1 MHSISK
7 VFVDDSSSFLN
18 WSQPL
23 RFDEDDEDDVKKDDL
38 DAKFMV
44 CDVHEMRTKLVV
56 VSEVIFNETHYK
68 GRSSHVLEENFRIDR
83 VKVDVF
89 VLQIKVMK

>member
-1 MHSISK
+1 
-7 VFVDDSSSFLN
+7 
-18 WSQPL
+18 
-23 RFDEDDEDDVKKDDL
+23 
-38 DAKFMV
+38 
-44 CDVHEMRTKLVV
+44 MRTKLVV

>member
-1 MHSISK
+1 
-7 VFVDDSSSFLN
+7 
-18 WSQPL
+18 
-23 RFDEDDEDDVKKDDL
+23 
-38 DAKFMV
+38 MV

-83 VKVDVF
+83 VKVDVD
-89 VLQIKVMK
+89 VIILHIKTIIFYLVYENIFL

>member
-1 MHSISK
+1 
-7 VFVDDSSSFLN
+7 LN

-23 RFDEDDEDDVKKDDL
+23 RFDEDDVKEYDL
-38 DAKFMV
+38 NAKFMV

-68 GRSSHVLEENFRIDR
+68 GRSSHVLEENFRIG

>member
-1 MHSISK
+1 M
-7 VFVDDSSSFLN
+7 N

-23 RFDEDDEDDVKKDDL
+23 RFDENDEDDVKEYDL
-38 DAKFMV
+38 NAKFMV

-56 VSEVIFNETHYK
+56 VSEVIFNETHY
-68 GRSSHVLEENFRIDR
+68 VLEENFRIG

>member
-1 MHSISK
+1 
-7 VFVDDSSSFLN
+7 
-18 WSQPL
+18 
-23 RFDEDDEDDVKKDDL
+23 
-38 DAKFMV
+38 MV

-56 VSEVIFNETHYK
+56 VSEVIFNETHY
-68 GRSSHVLEENFRIDR
+68 VLEENFRIG

>member
-1 MHSISK
+1 
-7 VFVDDSSSFLN
+7 
-18 WSQPL
+18 L

-38 DAKFMV
+38 DVKCMV
-44 CDVHEMRTKLVV
+44 YDVHEMRTKLVV

-68 GRSSHVLEENFRIDR
+68 GRSSHVLEENFRIG